1 MPPQRAVFV
10 ARRTMKLIVGLG
22 NPGRRYEATRHNVGY
37 AVLRELARRSA
48 AGGPKAKFHGAVV
61 EASLAGQ
68 RVLLL
73 SPTTYMN
80 RSGVSVQEARA
91 FYKIPDED
99 LLIVC
104 DDLNL
109 PLAKLRFRAKG
120 SAGGQRGLEDIIR
133 RLGTQ
138 ELARL
143 RIGIGSP
150 PEAWAWADY
159 VLSKF
164 TPEEA
169 EQIEAAVAKAAD
181 AVELWCREGV
191 SACMNEYN

>member
-1 MPPQRAVFV
+1 
-10 ARRTMKLIVGLG
+10 MKLIVGLG

-37 AVLRELARRSA
+37 AVVRELARRYA
-48 AGGPKAKFHGAVV
+48 AGAPKAKFHGAVV
-61 EASLAGQ
+61 EATIAGH
-68 RVLLL
+68 RALLL

-80 RSGVSVQEARA
+80 RSGSSVQEARA

-120 SAGGQRGLEDIIR
+120 SAGGQRGLEDIIQ
-133 RLGTQ
+133 RLGIQ
-138 ELARL
+138 EFARL
-143 RIGIGSP
+143 RIGIGGP

-159 VLSKF
+159 VLGKF

-169 EQIEAAVAKAAD
+169 QRIEAAVAKAAD

-191 SACMNEYN
+191 AACMNEYN